1 MLCFSIIIPTYN
13 AAQTLSKAL
22 ESVLSQTCKDLEIL
36 IIDNCSTDNSLQ
48 TANSFNDERIKIY
61 SANDKG
67 VYDGMN
73 KGIEYAKGEWLYF
86 LGSDD
91 RLYDS
96 KVLTDVI
103 QFIQKNTCDVVYGNV
118 VSTRFGGAYGEVFDT
133 DKMLVENICHQA
145 IFFSKNVFKKT
156 GKFDL
161 RYKAQSDWDHNMRWF
176 FSSQIKHAYFDRTI
190 ALYNDGGLSSGGDV
204 LFEQHRIANYVR
216 YAGRNLPLK
225 RRLQLIK
232 YGFDKARHEKKT
244 GLSLYM
250 LFTGIKTLMQF

>member
-1 MLCFSIIIPTYN
+1 MPCFSIIIPTYN
-13 AAQTLSKAL
+13 AAQTLPKAL
-22 ESVLSQTCKDLEIL
+22 ESVLGQTRKDLEIL

-48 TANSFNDERIKIY
+48 IANSLNDERIKIH
-61 SANDKG
+61 SAKDKG
-67 VYDGMN
+67 VYDAMN
-73 KGIEYAKGEWLYF
+73 RGIEYARGEWLYF

-91 RLYDS
+91 HLFDNE
-96 KVLTDVI
+96 VLNDVDA
-103 QFIQKNTCDVVYGNV
+103 FIHKNSCDVVYGKV
-118 VSTRFGGAYGEVFDT
+118 VSTRFGGAYGEAFDT
-133 DKMLVENICHQA
+133 EKMLVENICHQA
-145 IFFSKNVFKKT
+145 IFFNKHVFEKT

-176 FSSQIKHAYFDRTI
+176 FSSQIKHVYFDHVI
-190 ALYNDGGLSSGGDV
+190 AVYNDGGLSSGGDA

-216 YAGRNLPLK
+216 YAGRHLPLK
-225 RRLQLIK
+225 RRLQLIR